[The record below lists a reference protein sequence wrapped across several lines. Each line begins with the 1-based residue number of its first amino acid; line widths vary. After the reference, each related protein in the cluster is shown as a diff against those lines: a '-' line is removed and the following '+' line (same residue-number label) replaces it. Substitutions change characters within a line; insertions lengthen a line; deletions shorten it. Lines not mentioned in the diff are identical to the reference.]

1 MESQIQN
8 LVEVEGNT
16 VIFKDNPGKKLTRH
30 VKSESHKDAINT
42 LTKLKIKHAFE
53 KIDGPRN
60 REKK

>member
-8 LVEVEGNT
+8 LVEVEGMS
-16 VIFKDNPGKKLTRH
+16 RH